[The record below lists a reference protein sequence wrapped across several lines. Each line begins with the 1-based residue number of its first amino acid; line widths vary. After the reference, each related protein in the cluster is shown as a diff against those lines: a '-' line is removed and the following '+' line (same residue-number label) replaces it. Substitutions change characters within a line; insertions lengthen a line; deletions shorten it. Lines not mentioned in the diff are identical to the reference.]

1 MPQISEIA
9 IEESFFTENEEQ
21 SDLEETLLTLVYFI
35 LKTVRLKTLFQLGFK
50 PCHLQFIIVNF
61 SKSLFLPKV
70 ILF

>member
-61 SKSLFLPKV
+61 SKSLLLPKV